1 MRIFLVVL
9 SIVFAVSTSAL
20 AGIQPALLTDKYLAL
35 SDSISTNL
43 EKKKATLSPD
53 IYSKL
58 SSELAASR
66 ARMIK
71 SKSEAWKVSRQEF
84 YVIADAE
91 TKIIESIGA
100 QVK

>member
-20 AGIQPALLTDKYLAL
+20 AGIQPATDKYLAL